1 MAWLNIKNPEPEDSS
16 QKVSYDEIPLFDF
29 LVTRVRLLVIENRD
43 VISVSLILI
52 MGFAVFWTVKVSS
65 QPTTVGTQAADE
77 TNKTNRINN
86 NSGITPTPM
95 VTILVITATPPTTV
109 SPTIIPTLPLQ
120 ELPTFTSTPTPL
132 ISPRPTNPFWEYLK

>member
-52 MGFAVFWTVKVSS
+52 MGFAVFWTVRAGS
-65 QPTTVGTQAADE
+65 QPVSTRSEAA
-77 TNKTNRINN
+77 
-86 NSGITPTPM
+86 GVTPTPV
-95 VTILVITATPPTTV
+95 VTILVVTPTPGV
-109 SPTIIPTLPLQ
+109 SPTFSPIPTLPLQ
-120 ELPTFTSTPTPL
+120 PVLTSTPS
-132 ISPRPTNPFWEYLK
+132 ISPTGPRPTNPFWEYLK